1 MADAKSTISTTLFDS
16 SGPDYQQS
24 STGSGTTP
32 LDHLSFTNSQNKQSR
47 LRISRRNDQIEA
59 TFVLSAYSRSEKS
72 GEAL

>member
-47 LRISRRNDQIEA
+47 LRILGGMIR
-59 TFVLSAYSRSEKS
+59 
-72 GEAL
+72 